1 MNTKRIS
8 VLIVDDI
15 ETNREMLK
23 RRLQRKDFDV
33 TLAEGG
39 RQALAM
45 LADRDFDVVLL
56 DIMMPDISG
65 IETLREIRA
74 NKQWQNLPVI
84 MVTATDEEDT
94 LPECLDIGANDYV
107 SKPVNIPVL
116 TARIRSQVSRKWAMD
131 EVEQTQAWLEER
143 VEKRTLE
150 LQTSLEE
157 LKQGCIERDQAKF
170 ESILAKTR
178 LMDAINSLGD
188 GFALF
193 DSDFRLQFTNSMF
206 YELYDFTPLQVPVGT
221 SYEDFLRKVAHKGL
235 VAEAVGRENLWMT
248 EQLKVVEKESE
259 HFISSG
265 RWLRIGQRKTSEGG
279 LVGVYTDITT
289 TKAASDKIE
298 NLAFYDP
305 LTQLPNRRLGL
316 DRINQFL
323 AASARNGQYGALL
336 FIDLDH
342 FKSINDTLGH
352 EAGDLL
358 LKHVATRLTGCVRE
372 SDTISRFGGDEFVV
386 LLGDLS
392 PQAIDA
398 ADKTQHIAEKI
409 LLSLNQ
415 PYQLNT
421 HTYLSTTSI
430 GATVFS
436 GHKEAAEELLKQ
448 ADTAMYQSKAAGR
461 NTLTFFDPAMQQAII
476 ARVAMEKELGNA
488 IKEKQF
494 QLYYQIQVDSAGQ
507 ALGAEALIRWLHP
520 EQGIITPFDF
530 IPLAEETGLIIPI
543 GQWVLDAGCAQL
555 KAWQSNPK
563 TQDLILAINV
573 SAKQFNQRDFVQ
585 QVKAT
590 VQRHDINPAQL
601 KLELTESMLVVDINS
616 IIIKM
621 NVLNKIGIKFSLDDF
636 GTGYSSL
643 QHLKKLP
650 ITQLK
655 IDKSFVSYL
664 IENPSDRVIVR
675 TIITMAN
682 SLEIQVIA
690 EGVETVEQRDY
701 LLNNGC
707 MYYQGYLFSK
717 PVQIEEFETLLLQ

>member
-1 MNTKRIS
+1 
-8 VLIVDDI
+8 VDDI
-15 ETNREMLK
+15 ESNREMLK

-33 TLAEGG
+33 TMAEGG

-74 NKQWQNLPVI
+74 NTQWQNLPVI

-116 TARIRSQVSRKWAMD
+116 TARIRSQVSRKRAMD
-131 EVEQTQAWLEER
+131 EVEQNQAWLEER

-150 LQTSLEE
+150 LQTSLKK
-157 LKQGCIERDQAKF
+157 LKQGCIDRDQAKF
-170 ESILAKTR
+170 ESTLAKTR

-193 DSDFRLQFTNSMF
+193 DSDFRLQFTNRMF

-221 SYEDFLRKVAHKGL
+221 SYEDFLRKVADKGV
-235 VAEAVGRENLWMT
+235 VAEAVGRENLWLT
-248 EQLKVVEKESE
+248 EQLKVVEKEYE

-265 RWLRIGQRKTSEGG
+265 RWLRIDQRKTSEGG
-279 LVGVYTDITT
+279 LVGVYSDITT
-289 TKAASDKIE
+289 AKVTSDKIN
-298 NLAFYDP
+298 NLAFYDH
-305 LTQLPNRRLGL
+305 LTELPNRRLLL
-316 DRINQFL
+316 DRLNQSL

-336 FIDLDH
+336 FFDLDN
-342 FKSINDTLGH
+342 FKTINDTLGH

-358 LKHVATRLTGCVRE
+358 LQHIATRLTDGVRK
-372 SDTISRFGGDEFVV
+372 SDIVSRFGGDEFVL

-392 PQAIDA
+392 PQAIKA
-398 ADKTQHIAEKI
+398 AAQTQHIAENI

-421 HTYLSTTSI
+421 HTYHSTASI

-436 GHKEAAEELLKQ
+436 GDKEAAEELLKQ
-448 ADTAMYQSKAAGR
+448 ADTAMYESKAAGR

-488 IKEKQF
+488 IKENQF
-494 QLYYQIQVDSAGQ
+494 QIYYQIQVDSAGQ

-520 EQGIITPFDF
+520 ERGIISPFDF

-543 GQWVLDAGCAQL
+543 GQWVLDTGCAQL
-555 KAWQSNPK
+555 KAWQSNPR
-563 TQDLILAINV
+563 TQDLILAVNV
-573 SAKQFNQRDFVQ
+573 SAKQLNQKNFVQ

-590 VQRHDINPAQL
+590 VQYHDINPARL

-621 NVLNKIGIKFSLDDF
+621 DVLNKIGIKFSLDDF

-643 QHLKKLP
+643 QYLKKLP

-655 IDKSFVSYL
+655 IDKSFVRDL
-664 IENPSDRVIVR
+664 IEDPSDRLIVR
-675 TIITMAN
+675 TIITMAH

-707 MYYQGYLFSK
+707 IYYQGYLFSK
-717 PVQIEEFETLLLQ
+717 PVPIEEFETLL

>member
-1 MNTKRIS
+1 MKTKRTS

-23 RRLQRKDFDV
+23 RRLQHKDFDV
-33 TLAEGG
+33 TMAEGG

-45 LADRDFDVVLL
+45 LVDRDFDVVLL

-74 NKQWQNLPVI
+74 NTQWQNLPVI
-84 MVTATDEEDT
+84 MVTATDEVDT

-116 TARIRSQVSRKWAMD
+116 TARIRSQVSRKRAMD

-150 LQTSLEE
+150 LQTSLEK
-157 LKQGCIERDQAKF
+157 LKQGCIDRDQAKF
-170 ESILAKTR
+170 ESTLAKTR

-193 DSDFRLQFTNSMF
+193 DSDFRLQFTNRMF

-221 SYEDFLRKVAHKGL
+221 SYEDFLRKVADKGV
-235 VAEAVGRENLWMT
+235 VAEAIGRENLWLT

-289 TKAASDKIE
+289 AKAASDKIN
-298 NLAFYDP
+298 NLAFYDH
-305 LTQLPNRRLGL
+305 LTKLPNRRLLL
-316 DRINQFL
+316 DRLNQAL
-323 AASARNGQYGALL
+323 ATSARNGQYGALL
-336 FIDLDH
+336 FFDLDH
-342 FKSINDTLGH
+342 FKTINDTLGH
-352 EAGDLL
+352 ETGDLL
-358 LKHVATRLTGCVRE
+358 LQHIATRLTGGVRE
-372 SDTISRFGGDEFVV
+372 SDTVSRFGGDEFVV

-392 PQAIDA
+392 PQAFEA
-398 ADKTQHIAEKI
+398 AAQTQHIAEKI

-421 HTYLSTTSI
+421 HTYRSTTSI

-436 GHKEAAEELLKQ
+436 GHKEKTAEELLSQ
-448 ADTAMYQSKAAGR
+448 ADTAMYQSKVTGR
-461 NTLTFFDPAMQQAII
+461 NTLTFFDPAMQEAII

-488 IKEKQF
+488 IKENQF
-494 QLYYQIQVDSAGQ
+494 QLYYQIQVGSAGQ

-520 EQGIITPFDF
+520 EQGIISPFDF

-543 GQWVLDAGCAQL
+543 GQWVLDTACAQL
-555 KAWQSNPK
+555 KAWQSNPR
-563 TQDLILAINV
+563 TQDLILAVNV
-573 SAKQFNQRDFVQ
+573 SAKQLHQKNFVQ

-590 VQRHDINPAQL
+590 VQRHDINPARL
-601 KLELTESMLVVDINS
+601 KLELTESMLIVNISDMIS
-616 IIIKM
+616 KM
-621 NVLNKIGIKFSLDDF
+621 DVLSKIGIRFSLDDF

-643 QHLKKLP
+643 QYLKKLP

-655 IDKSFVSYL
+655 IDQSFVRDL
-664 IENPSDRVIVR
+664 IEDPSDRAIVR
-675 TIITMAN
+675 TIITMAHN
-682 SLEIQVIA
+682 LEIQVIA

-701 LLNNGC
+701 LFNNGC

-717 PVQIEEFETLLLQ
+717 PVPIEEFEDLL